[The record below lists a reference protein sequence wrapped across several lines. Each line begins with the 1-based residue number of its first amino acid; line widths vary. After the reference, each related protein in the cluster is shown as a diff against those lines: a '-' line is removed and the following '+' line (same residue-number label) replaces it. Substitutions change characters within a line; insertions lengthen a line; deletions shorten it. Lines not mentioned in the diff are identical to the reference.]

1 MISPMEW
8 LGISGVILLGAV
20 VGSFLNVC
28 IYRIPRGES
37 LVFPASRCPQC
48 GRGISWHDNVPIVGY
63 FLLRGRCRHC
73 RQPISGRYP
82 LVEFLSAVLALAAY
96 VKFGFS
102 LALPAVFL
110 FLAVV
115 IVIVFIDIE
124 HQIIPH
130 EIVLPGIPVFLLA
143 AVFIMGVPW
152 LDSFLGIMVGIGILY
167 LIALYYEQ
175 LTGNEGMGGGDVN
188 LMAMFGAFLGWQ
200 SLLFILM
207 IASVTGAAV
216 GIFLMIRRGES
227 LKYAVPFGPFL
238 SLGAVLYLFWGRDLM
253 KSFLYLF

>member
-1 MISPMEW
+1 MISSMGW
-8 LGISGVILLGAV
+8 LGIGGAILLGAI
-20 VGSFLNVC
+20 VGSYLNVC

-37 LVFPASRCPQC
+37 LVFPASRCPRC
-48 GRGISWHDNVPIVGY
+48 GSDIPWHDNVPIIGY
-63 FLLRGRCRHC
+63 LLLKGRCRHC
-73 RQPISGRYP
+73 RQRISGRYP
-82 LVEFLSAVLALAAY
+82 LVEALSAALASAAY
-96 VKFGFS
+96 LKFGLS
-102 LALPAVFL
+102 PALPAVFL
-110 FLAVV
+110 FLAAL

-143 AVFIMGVPW
+143 AVFTMGVSW
-152 LDSFLGIMVGIGILY
+152 RDSFLGIMVGIGVLY

-175 LTGNEGMGGGDVN
+175 ITGNEGMGGGDVN

-200 SLLFILM
+200 SLPFILM

-238 SLGAVLYLFWGRDLM
+238 SLGAALYLFWGRDLA
-253 KSFLYLF
+253 KYFPCLI